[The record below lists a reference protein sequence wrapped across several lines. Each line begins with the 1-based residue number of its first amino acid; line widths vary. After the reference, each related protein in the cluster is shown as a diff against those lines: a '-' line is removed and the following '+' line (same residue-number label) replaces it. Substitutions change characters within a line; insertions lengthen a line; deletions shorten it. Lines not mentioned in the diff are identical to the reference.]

1 MINEKTYVEIRG
13 RKTFLL
19 EGLERITEYGDTRIA
34 VSCGEYSV
42 AVNGEGMTL
51 AFLADNR
58 ISVEGR
64 IDSVEYIEK
73 HRSQSRWP
81 LPRIPVPEDLPR
93 GHDTPY
99 ESFPYEGRAL
109 LAYACHRK
117 RRTPEDK
124 SFRL

>member
-34 VSCGEYSV
+34 VSCGEYTV

-51 AFLADNR
+51 AFLADKR

-73 HRSQSRWP
+73 HRTQSR
-81 LPRIPVPEDLPR
+81 
-93 GHDTPY
+93 
-99 ESFPYEGRAL
+99 
-109 LAYACHRK
+109 
-117 RRTPEDK
+117 
-124 SFRL
+124 

>member
-19 EGLERITEYGDTRIA
+19 EGLERITDSGDTRIA
-34 VSCGEYSV
+34 VSCGEYTV

-73 HRSQSRWP
+73 HRTQSR
-81 LPRIPVPEDLPR
+81 
-93 GHDTPY
+93 
-99 ESFPYEGRAL
+99 
-109 LAYACHRK
+109 
-117 RRTPEDK
+117 
-124 SFRL
+124 